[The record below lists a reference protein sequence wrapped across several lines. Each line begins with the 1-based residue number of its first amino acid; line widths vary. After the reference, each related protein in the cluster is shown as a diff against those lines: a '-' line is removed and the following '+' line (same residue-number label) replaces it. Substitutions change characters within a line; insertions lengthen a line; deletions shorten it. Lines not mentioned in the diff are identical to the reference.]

1 MHRRILTL
9 LLAVVAPTALLISV
23 AHANTLKDV
32 QYSGASDRI
41 EFRFKT
47 KQPIESNLIS
57 ARTEGAVLVIT
68 LAETSVKRHWLS
80 LKDVDIKRALV
91 HPSRRGA
98 DARLRVRFHQALP
111 NAVIQNIRVRQEKGR
126 LVISIPRDEKT
137 ALYWSSKR
145 KTSLQKDIPAQKAN
159 VDQTTATAQKPTA
172 DSKTTVAKVEPES
185 ASVGSQAADAN
196 PTVPTDKK
204 AVVTAA
210 SDKKMEHKKIAGAS
224 VKPESESNDIQSQ
237 ATNALGQASNDGP
250 RIGAF
255 AMAMLFLVCVGL
267 VMFRKLRHRTAA
279 PGEGP
284 MIKPVSTHMLGP
296 KQGLLLV
303 DVAGDMVLLGT
314 SDKGVQMLTKIDG
327 REVVD
332 TDALSKQVTPTETQI
347 PMSAIEAN
355 QRPAFAERFGRAIS
369 RIREATQG
377 TQQYAAYHDT
387 ATRRQD
393 DESGHLD
400 HLLNKVEDVHHGE
413 SRRTSRR
420 EFAPL
425 ETRSEES
432 VYAAQPPVVQ
442 NDDLLNKLRSLQGA

>member
-1 MHRRILTL
+1 MYRKILIL
-9 LLAVVAPTALLISV
+9 LFAVIAPTALLGSA
-23 AHANTLKDV
+23 AHANTLNDV
-32 QYSGASDRI
+32 LYTGSSDRI

-47 KQPIESNLIS
+47 NQPVEADSIS
-57 ARTEGAVLVIT
+57 ARTEGAVLVVT
-68 LAETSVKRHWLS
+68 LSETKVKRHWLN

-111 NAVIQNIRVRQEKGR
+111 NAVIQNIRVRQENGR

-137 ALYWSSKR
+137 ALYWSSNQPSAPQNKNAKPQTDAAQR
-145 KTSLQKDIPAQKAN
+145 PAIEPTKTIAQAETKSAPVVAATPAVEPTSQVDREPVETPIADKTSKQ
-159 VDQTTATAQKPTA
+159 TAT
-172 DSKTTVAKVEPES
+172 
-185 ASVGSQAADAN
+185 VGSDEKPADAN
-196 PTVPTDKK
+196 P
-204 AVVTAA
+204 VT
-210 SDKKMEHKKIAGAS
+210 
-224 VKPESESNDIQSQ
+224 PQT
-237 ATNALGQASNDGP
+237 TNALGQTSNDGP

-267 VMFRKLRHRTAA
+267 VMFRKLRNRTTA
-279 PGEGP
+279 PGDGP

-327 REVVD
+327 REMVD
-332 TDALSKQVTPTETQI
+332 TDALSKQVTPTDTQI

-377 TQQYAAYHDT
+377 TQQYAAYHAN

-393 DESGHLD
+393 EESGHLD
-400 HLLNKVEDVHHGE
+400 HLLNKVEDVHHGASGRN
-413 SRRTSRR
+413 SRRD
-420 EFAPL
+420 FAPL
-425 ETRSEES
+425 ETRAEES